1 MIVFNESQ
9 ILMSEGTP
17 ITMTAQGLNVPDFPI
32 IPHIIGDGSGPDI
45 WRAAKRVID
54 AAVSAAYGDTRAL
67 VWQEVLAGQKAFDTV
82 GTWLPNETMEAFR
95 TLLVGIKGPL
105 TTPVGKGIRSLNVAL
120 RQGLDLYCCVRPVRY
135 FQGIETPVKAPE
147 KVDMVIFRENTEDIY
162 AGIEFECGTPE
173 AEKFFEWLSM
183 EFPQRANKVRFPQ
196 TSGFGVKPVSKEGTE
211 RLVRSAIQYAI
222 ETNRPYVTLVH
233 KGNIMKFTEGGFRD
247 WGYDLAR
254 REFGAEPI
262 GDGPW
267 CKLPNGIIIKDC
279 ICDAF
284 LQEILIHPQEHSV
297 VATLNL
303 NGDYCSDALAAQVG
317 GIGIAP
323 GANIN
328 YRTGHAVFEA
338 THGTAPKLA
347 GLDKVNP
354 CSFLLSAE
362 MMLRYMGWTEAA
374 DRIVT
379 AIEGA
384 IADKTVTAD
393 LAEMIPGSTAVSTT
407 AFGDALLAHIK

>member
-1 MIVFNESQ
+1 
-9 ILMSEGTP
+9 MSEGTT
-17 ITMTAQGLNVPDFPI
+17 ISMTPQGLRVPNDPI

-45 WRAAKRVID
+45 WAAAKRVID
-54 AAVSAAYGDTRAL
+54 AAVQAAYGSERRIA
-67 VWQEVLAGQKAFDTV
+67 WKEVLAGQKAHDTV
-82 GTWLPNETMEAFR
+82 GPWLPDETMEAFR
-95 TLLVGIKGPL
+95 RYLVGIKGPL
-105 TTPVGKGIRSLNVAL
+105 TTPVGGGIRSLNVAL
-120 RQGLDLYCCVRPVRY
+120 RQGLDLYACVRPVRY
-135 FQGIETPVKAPE
+135 FKGIETPVKDPG
-147 KVDMVIFRENTEDIY
+147 KVNMIIFRENTEDIY
-162 AGIEFECGTPE
+162 AGIEFQSGSKE
-173 AEKFFEWLSM
+173 AQTFFRWLTDTY
-183 EFPQRANKVRFPQ
+183 PARADKVRFPG
-196 TSGFGVKPVSKEGTE
+196 TSGFGIKPVSKEGTQ
-211 RLVRSAIQYAI
+211 RLVRAAIKHAV
-222 ETNRPYVTLVH
+222 ENNCPFVTLVH
-233 KGNIMKFTEGGFRD
+233 KGNIMKFTEGAFRD
-247 WGYDLAR
+247 WGYEVAR
-254 REFGAEPI
+254 SEFGGVPI

-267 CKLPNGIIIKDC
+267 CRLPNGTVVKDC

-347 GLDKVNP
+347 GLNKVNP

-362 MMLRYMGWTEAA
+362 MMLRYIGWGEAA
-374 DRIVT
+374 DRIVA

-384 IADKTVTAD
+384 ITAKTVTAD
-393 LAEMIPGSTAVSTT
+393 LAEMIPGSTALSTSD
-407 AFGDALLAHIK
+407 FGDALLAHLK

>member
-1 MIVFNESQ
+1 MNKNEG
-9 ILMSEGTP
+9 LLTMSEGTP
-17 ITMTAQGLNVPDFPI
+17 ITMTGKGLNVPDFPI

-54 AAVSAAYGDTRAL
+54 AAVQAAYGDKRAL

-82 GTWLPNETMEAFR
+82 GTWLPNDTMEAFR

-173 AEKFFEWLSM
+173 AEKFFDWLSQ

-196 TSGFGVKPVSKEGTE
+196 TSGFGIKPVSKEGTE

-362 MMLRYMGWTEAA
+362 MMLRYMGWVEAA
-374 DRIVT
+374 DRIVA

-393 LAEMIPGSTAVSTT
+393 LAEMIPGSKAVSTT
-407 AFGDALLAHIK
+407 AFADALLAHIK

>member
-1 MIVFNESQ
+1 
-9 ILMSEGTP
+9 MSEAAP
-17 ITMTAQGLNVPDFPI
+17 ITMTPQGLNVPNFPI

-54 AAVSAAYGDTRAL
+54 AAVSAAYGDTRAIE
-67 VWQEVLAGQKAFDTV
+67 WMEVLAGQKAFDTV
-82 GTWLPNETMEAFR
+82 GTWLPNETVEAFR
-95 TLLVGIKGPL
+95 KYLIGIKGPL
-105 TTPVGKGIRSLNVAL
+105 TTPVGGGIRSLNVAL

-135 FQGIETPVKAPE
+135 FNGIETPVKDPSL
-147 KVDMVIFRENTEDIY
+147 VDMVIFRENTEDIY
-162 AGIEFECGTPE
+162 AGIEFKEGSKD
-173 AEKFFEWLSM
+173 AAVFYEWLSQTY
-183 EFPQRANKVRFPQ
+183 PDRAGKVRFPN
-196 TSGFGVKPVSKEGTE
+196 TSGFGIKPVSKEGTE

-222 ETNRPYVTLVH
+222 ETGRTSVTLVH

-247 WGYDLAR
+247 WGYELAK
-254 REFGAEPI
+254 REFGAELI
-262 GDGPW
+262 GKGPW
-267 CKLPNGIIIKDC
+267 CRLPNGIVIKDC

-284 LQEILIHPQEHSV
+284 LQEILIHPKDHSV

-338 THGTAPKLA
+338 THGTAPRLA

-362 MMLRYMGWTEAA
+362 MMLRYMGWVEAA
-374 DRIVT
+374 DLIVA